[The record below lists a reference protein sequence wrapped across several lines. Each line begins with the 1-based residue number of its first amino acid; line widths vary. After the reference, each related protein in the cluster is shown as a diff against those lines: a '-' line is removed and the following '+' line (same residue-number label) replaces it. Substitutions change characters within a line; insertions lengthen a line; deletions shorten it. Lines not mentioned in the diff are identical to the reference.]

1 MISTPNS
8 VKSMDVEE
16 GGRKL
21 LGLVIVGVAIVIALG
36 IAYTNYAQNQ
46 GQIRTAAVTCSGV
59 APVNG
64 VVVCSTDPTNTYY
77 ANAIGIGV
85 VSNFTT
91 NAGNVANT
99 SGTSGNYTYYILF
112 AALVLGVVIGVFAKQ
127 AQG

>member
-8 VKSMDVEE
+8 VKSMDVEDA
-16 GGRKL
+16 GRKL

-36 IAYTNYAQNQ
+36 IAYTNYAQNKAQ
-46 GQIRTAAVTCSGV
+46 MVTSNVPAGV
-59 APVNG
+59 Q
-64 VVVCSTDPTNTYY
+64 
-77 ANAIGIGV
+77 
-85 VSNFTT
+85 SNFTT